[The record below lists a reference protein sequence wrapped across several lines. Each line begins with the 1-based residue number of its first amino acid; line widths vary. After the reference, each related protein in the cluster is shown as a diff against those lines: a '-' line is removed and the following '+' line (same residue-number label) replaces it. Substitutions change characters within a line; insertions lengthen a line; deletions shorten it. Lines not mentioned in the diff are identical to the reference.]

1 MVDQVDVESSV
12 LAVWPCPEKDLTDQ
26 ITCNRTRVLVIGPD
40 YLSSDQITCHRTR
53 VRSLPCNSLTALTEK
68 IEWFEKLD
76 CVVAVADV
84 GVEESINVMLV
95 TRYWDPIR
103 PSYQVTILI
112 SQSRI
117 IYFSK
122 TPLEMELA
130 CTSYELLVHSL
141 HCLNHSNRFRS
152 SHCLPWLYCSFYCF
166 WAKSRV
172 TGVDGWYP
180 LDCCDF

>member
-1 MVDQVDVESSV
+1 MIRKRRRWLTRLMSR
-12 LAVWPCPEKDLTDQ
+12 AVSWLSHRVQSGSWPTRLLVNGPEYDH
-26 ITCNRTRVLVIGPD
+26 CLV
-40 YLSSDQITCHRTR
+40 TH
-53 VRSLPCNSLTALTEK
+53 SLQWLK
-68 IEWFEKLD
+68 KLND

-95 TRYWDPIR
+95 TKYWDPIR